1 MKLSL
6 DWLREWVAFD
16 WSVDELAHRLTM
28 AGFEVEGREPVAGA
42 FTQVV
47 VGEVLETAKH
57 PDADKLTVCRVS
69 AGAGREPLQ
78 IVCGARNVRAGLKA
92 PLALVGAQLPDGLAI
107 KRAKLRGVDS
117 QGMLCSSR
125 ELGLGEGIDGLL
137 ELPAALTTGEDL
149 RTALGLD
156 DVVLEINF
164 TPNRGDALS
173 VLGLAREVAVLAE
186 RPLAWPALAPVPP
199 TASDTFPVE
208 LSAPAA
214 CAKFAGRVLRGLD
227 ANATTPLWMQERLR
241 RAGMRSLGPAIDVT
255 NYVMTELGQPMHA
268 YDLRQLRGG
277 IDVRFARAGEKLRLL
292 DGSEIE
298 LAADELVIADATGPV
313 ALAGVMGGEKS
324 GIAPD
329 TTDVFLEVA
338 WFAPEAVQG
347 RGRRRGIVTDASQ
360 RFERGVDPTAQ
371 ERAIERA
378 TQLLLEIAGGRAGP
392 TVVASAAEHLPVRTP
407 IELHASYLKRL
418 IGVDVPPA
426 QVGSILERLGMRV
439 SGGPDAWTVTP
450 PSWRFDVA
458 QPADLVE
465 EVARVYGYND
475 VPPIDAQI
483 PQRPGSVPEGGVPP
497 ARLAD
502 RLVDRGYH
510 EAITYTFVDPA
521 MQRRLFPDATALPL
535 RNPISAEL
543 AEMRVSLWP
552 GLVKA
557 LRDNVRRQQER
568 VRLFEFGSKFI
579 VQGSETREL
588 PCVGGIA
595 WGWSLPEQWGAVK
608 SPVDFYD
615 VKADVEALLAATG
628 EADQFRFAAEALPC
642 LHPGR
647 TARVY
652 RGDVPF
658 GWIGELHPEIA
669 RALELAPAP
678 YLYELELDVL
688 LPAAVPAA
696 AGLSRFPSVRRDLA
710 VVVKESVTFSEL
722 RRSVTVAASSLLRD
736 LKVFDVYR
744 GPGIENG
751 RKSVAL
757 GLILQDNSRTLTDV
771 DVDAVIT
778 AVVDRLRQ
786 DVEAQ
791 VRD

>member
-1 MKLSL
+1 MKLSRN
-6 DWLREWVAFD
+6 WLREWVAFD

-28 AGFEVEGREPVAGA
+28 AGFEVEGREAVAGE

-69 AGAGREPLQ
+69 AGEGTAPLQ
-78 IVCGARNVRAGLKA
+78 IVCGAKNVRAGLKA
-92 PLALVGAQLPDGLAI
+92 PLALVGAQLPGGLAI
-107 KRAKLRGVDS
+107 KRAKLRGVES

-137 ELPAALTTGEDL
+137 ELPSTLRSGEDL

-173 VLGLAREVAVLAE
+173 VLGLAREVSVLAE
-186 RPLAWPALAPVPP
+186 RPLTWPALAPVPA
-199 TASDTFPVE
+199 TATDTFPVQ

-214 CAKFAGRVLRGLD
+214 CAKFAGRVLRGVD
-227 ANATTPLWMQERLR
+227 PQAPTPLWMQERLR
-241 RAGMRSLGPAIDVT
+241 RAGLRSLGPMIDVT
-255 NYVMTELGQPMHA
+255 NYVMIELGQPMHA
-268 YDLRQLRGG
+268 YDLRRLQGG
-277 IDVRFARAGEKLRLL
+277 IDVRFARTGEKLTLL
-292 DGSEIE
+292 EGSDIA
-298 LAADELVIADATGPV
+298 LATDELVIADATGPV
-313 ALAGVMGGEKS
+313 ALAGIMGGEKS

-338 WFAPEAVQG
+338 WFAPEAIQG
-347 RGRRRGIVTDASQ
+347 RGRRHGIVTDASQ
-360 RFERGVDPTAQ
+360 RFERGVDATAQ

-392 TVVASAAEHLPVRTP
+392 TVVEVAAEHLPQRAP
-407 IELHASYLKRL
+407 IPLTAAYLKRL
-418 IGVDVPPA
+418 IGVVVPPERVRA
-426 QVGSILERLGMRV
+426 ILERLGMHV
-439 SGGPDAWTVTP
+439 SGGPETWSVTP

-458 QPADLVE
+458 QSADLVE
-465 EVARVYGYND
+465 DVARVYGYND
-475 VPPIDAQI
+475 VPPIDAPI
-483 PQRPGSVPEGGVPP
+483 PQRPGAVPEGRVAPE
-497 ARLAD
+497 RLAAL
-502 RLVDRGYH
+502 LVDRGYH
-510 EAITYTFVDPA
+510 EAITYTFVEPA
-521 MQRRLFPDATALPL
+521 LQRRLFPDTPALPL
-535 RNPISAEL
+535 KNPISADL

-557 LRDNVRRQQER
+557 LSDNVRRQQER

-579 VQGSETREL
+579 VEGAEIKEIA
-588 PCVGGIA
+588 CVGGLA
-595 WGWSLPEQWGAVK
+595 WGWTLPEQWCAAK
-608 SPVDFYD
+608 APVDFYD
-615 VKADVEALLAATG
+615 VKADVEALVAAAGAAT
-628 EADQFRFAAEALPC
+628 EFRYVAESLPC

-647 TARVY
+647 TARLY
-652 RGDVPF
+652 RGDTPC
-658 GWIGELHPEIA
+658 GWLGELHPEIA
-669 RALELAPAP
+669 RALEVSPAP

-688 LPAAVPAA
+688 LRAAVPVASA
-696 AGLSRFPSVRRDLA
+696 LSRFPSVRRDLA

-722 RRSVTVAASSLLRD
+722 RRSVTVAASSLLRE

-744 GPGIENG
+744 GPGIESG

-757 GLILQDNSRTLTDV
+757 GLILQDNSRTLTDA
-771 DVDAVIT
+771 DADAVMT
-778 AVVDRLRQ
+778 AVVDRLRS